1 MVARFEAAAAESG
14 LKTSRDP
21 RESRGS
27 PAPHEISVVHPPH
40 EWKFINTNVIS
51 LLVKISNTC
60 LAKSSARRG
69 FAQTR
74 YNNLIFMYIYVRIM

>member
-27 PAPHEISVVHPPH
+27 PTPHEISVVHPPH
-40 EWKFINTNVIS
+40 ENS
-51 LLVKISNTC
+51 
-60 LAKSSARRG
+60 
-69 FAQTR
+69 
-74 YNNLIFMYIYVRIM
+74 

>member
-1 MVARFEAAAAESG
+1 VVARFEAAAAEETGASG

-40 EWKFINTNVIS
+40 ENS
-51 LLVKISNTC
+51 
-60 LAKSSARRG
+60 
-69 FAQTR
+69 
-74 YNNLIFMYIYVRIM
+74 

>member
-27 PAPHEISVVHPPH
+27 PAPHEISSVVHPPH
-40 EWKFINTNVIS
+40 EWKFINTNAIS
-51 LLVKISNTC
+51 LLVKIS
-60 LAKSSARRG
+60 
-69 FAQTR
+69 
-74 YNNLIFMYIYVRIM
+74 IFMIQTHV